1 MFTKN
6 PGIMYSIT
14 NSGQL
19 LTSRKN
25 FQVLM
30 NPLATI
36 YSKLICS
43 SKLLLMESEKWRAIC
58 ASVGD
63 VLPWAARVAR
73 LCGWHA
79 SVGVVLAWVVCY
91 YYCYCYY

>member
-1 MFTKN
+1 
-6 PGIMYSIT
+6 
-14 NSGQL
+14 
-19 LTSRKN
+19 
-25 FQVLM
+25 
-30 NPLATI
+30 
-36 YSKLICS
+36 
-43 SKLLLMESEKWRAIC
+43 MEFEKWRAIC
-58 ASVGD
+58 ASMDD